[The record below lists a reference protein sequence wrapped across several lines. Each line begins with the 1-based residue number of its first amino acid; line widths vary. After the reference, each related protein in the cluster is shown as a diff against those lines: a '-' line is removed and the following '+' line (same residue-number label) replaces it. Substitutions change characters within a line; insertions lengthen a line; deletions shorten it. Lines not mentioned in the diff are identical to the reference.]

1 MINFFKKFIQE
12 NSWFFSLFRFIPYS
26 FRLGPSYKE
35 HNQLISKYDEIAEDE
50 KELFH
55 YQKLKQIIDFAYS
68 KNEFY
73 KSFYDSKGYHPS
85 EFKKLSDFAN
95 VPIVT
100 KSDLKKFKLENRSQS
115 NNSPFKV
122 NTGGTSGEPLEFYL
136 DKKVFAREWAYMH
149 KIWSNLGY
157 SYLDT
162 KLTFRGKNNNGKP
175 LRYNVIHN
183 EYIVDAYVS
192 FELIVKAVETLT
204 NKRKIKYL
212 HGYPSSIYAFCKF
225 LQENNIDAQKLFDN
239 NLQGVFFGSEY
250 PAPKYRELIED
261 ILKIPTI
268 SWYGHSEMAIL
279 AYEKNEAFK
288 YHPFQTY
295 GYTES
300 IQSTSGES
308 KLVGTNYYNYN
319 SPFIRYDTGDRIID
333 EQYESGILQ
342 SFKIASG
349 RVGDIVFDKNGN
361 PISLTALIFGRHHEA
376 FSVIDFLQVR
386 QSKNGSATLCISSKL
401 PVNIDMFDLKNI
413 DMAFNIEIMET
424 PFKTPAGKVPLL
436 IS

>member
-1 MINFFKKFIQE
+1 MISKLKNLIQS
-12 NSWFFSLFRFIPYS
+12 NSWLLVLFRYIPYS
-26 FRLGPSYKE
+26 FRLGTSYTRHCK
-35 HNQLISKYDEIAEDE
+35 LIGQYDEMTCSE

-55 YQKLKQIIDFAYS
+55 YIKLKKLLDFSYS
-68 KNEFY
+68 NNGFY

-85 EFKKLSDFAN
+85 EFKKLSDFSN

-100 KSDLKKFKLENRSQS
+100 KSDLKKFNLEKRSLS

-136 DKKVFAREWAYMH
+136 DKKVFSREWAYMH
-149 KIWSNLGY
+149 KIWSTLSY

-192 FELIVKAVETLT
+192 FGLVVKAIDALT

-225 LQENNIDAQKLFDN
+225 LQDNNIDAQKLFN
-239 NLQGVFFGSEY
+239 NKLQGVFLGSEY
-250 PAPKYRELIED
+250 PAPKYRELIEK
-261 ILKIPTI
+261 ILKVSTI

-279 AYEKNEAFK
+279 AYEKNDAFT
-288 YHPFQTY
+288 YYPFQTY
-295 GYTES
+295 GYTEAIHTS
-300 IQSTSGES
+300 SGES
-308 KLVGTNYYNYN
+308 KLVGTSYYNYN
-319 SPFIRYDTGDRIID
+319 SPFIRYDTGDRITG
-333 EQYESGILQ
+333 EQYKSGILQ
-342 SFKIASG
+342 TFKIASG
-349 RVGDIVFDKNGN
+349 RVGDIVYDKHGN
-361 PISLTALIFGRHHEA
+361 PISLTALIFGRHHAA
-376 FSVIDFLQVR
+376 FDVIDFLQVR
-386 QSKNGSATLCISSKL
+386 QSENGFATLCVTSKL
-401 PVNIDMFDLKNI
+401 PVKIDMFNLQNIDMV
-413 DMAFNIEIMET
+413 FNIEIMEMPYRT
-424 PFKTPAGKVPLL
+424 SAGKIPLF